1 MANCPHDVFIRRL
14 AKELGVSLENAREVY
29 EAMTSVAV
37 ELLDEYDTVKPL
49 TFVTVERKEVESKEY
64 RNPQTGEVCVSRP
77 KSKIKASI
85 SRHYSEYDNAYELV
99 DKHKLK
105 QERKEKREKARQEHL
120 KQERKEKEKEKREQ
134 KKLQQKERERQRMA

>member
-64 RNPQTGEVCVSRP
+64 RNPQTGEVCVSRA
-77 KSKIKASI
+77 KSKIKASV

-99 DKHKLK
+99 DK
-105 QERKEKREKARQEHL
+105 RK
-120 KQERKEKEKEKREQ
+120 
-134 KKLQQKERERQRMA
+134 

>member
-29 EAMTSVAV
+29 EAMTVVAV

-64 RNPQTGEVCVSRP
+64 RNPQTGENITIPARNVVTVKVGS
-77 KSKIKASI
+77 
-85 SRHYSEYDNAYELV
+85 
-99 DKHKLK
+99 KLK
-105 QERKEKREKARQEHL
+105 EAVK
-120 KQERKEKEKEKREQ
+120 
-134 KKLQQKERERQRMA
+134 